1 MRRIPSA
8 FVLTLSLMTLPL
20 MTQPVRANDS
30 VAGFGVGGLEFLR
43 SDAIALRSEVLTV
56 SPGQIRV
63 EYVFVNQTE
72 APVTVQVA
80 FPLPEAGRPDDLAYF
95 NLPFRD
101 SDNYV
106 GFETLVDGQPVTLT
120 PHHRVMLDGVDRSG
134 FLESLGLSPVAA
146 MDYWTFAEYRRSW
159 TPEQRRALL
168 EQRFLDAEGLPR
180 WTLQTTFL
188 REQTFAPQ
196 AEVRV
201 SHSYTPVA
209 AASLDSLL
217 PGQAEPP
224 WEGYSEHL
232 ATLRSR
238 YCPEPEIEAQM
249 QAQLRG
255 ETGLRGFSTFF
266 SQEVD
271 YILTTGANWRGPIGH
286 FRLVVESPGSW
297 DFVFLCLPG
306 ALREAQNRIT
316 FEATDFVPVQDISV
330 YVATAQG
337 EAIEAAG
344 PRP

>member
-1 MRRIPSA
+1 MHRILSA
-8 FVLTLSLMTLPL
+8 VVLTLPLMTLPL
-20 MTQPVRANDS
+20 QANDS

-43 SDAIALRSEVLTV
+43 SDAIELRSEVLII
-56 SPGQIRV
+56 SPDKIRV

-72 APVTVQVA
+72 APVTVQIA
-80 FPLPEAGRPDDLAYF
+80 FPLPEAGRPDDLDYY
-95 NLPFRD
+95 NLPFRE

-106 GFETLVDGQPVTLT
+106 GFQTLVDGEPVELT
-120 PHHRVMLDGVDRSG
+120 PHHRVMLDEVDRSG

-146 MDYWTFAEYRRSW
+146 MDYWDFARYRASW

-168 EQRFLDAEGLPR
+168 EQGFLDAEGLPR

-201 SHSYTPVA
+201 SHRYSPVA

-224 WEGYSEHL
+224 WESYTENL
-232 ATLRSR
+232 ASLRSR
-238 YCPEPEIEAQM
+238 YCPEPAVEAQM

-266 SQEVD
+266 SQEVE
-271 YILTTGANWRGPIGH
+271 YILTTGANWRGPIGQ
-286 FRLVVESPGSW
+286 FRLVVESPGAW

-306 ALREAQNRIT
+306 AVREAQNRIT
-316 FEATDFVPVQDISV
+316 FEAVDYVPAQDITV
-330 YVATAQG
+330 YVATARG
-337 EAIEAAG
+337 EAIDAAG
-344 PRP
+344 GRP